1 LASGRVALMMPL
13 WGLGTA
19 SPAEVAAR
27 AQEASLETFLRNVD
41 EFNNRVRLCAQPSLC
56 AARSA

>member
-1 LASGRVALMMPL
+1 MMPL

-41 EFNNRVRLCAQPSLC
+41 EFNNRVRLCAQPPLC